1 MILKNKKIVLKSDG
15 KPLRDFISLGDV
27 VKFVTIL
34 IKNKKNHKR
43 IINLAS
49 GKTYSIIELANL
61 VAKNKYFKKNNIPIY
76 FLDGSKYIK
85 SKNHPIIPRKFKINT
100 NYLRKLG
107 FIKNQKIENGIF
119 NLLKKI
125 WVGRGTFGCIETQ
138 IDSG

>member
-1 MILKNKKIVLKSDG
+1 M
-15 KPLRDFISLGDV
+15 
-27 VKFVTIL
+27 TIL
-34 IKNKKNHKR
+34 IKNKKIHKR

-125 WVGRGTFGCIETQ
+125 
-138 IDSG
+138 

>member
-1 MILKNKKIVLKSDG
+1 MAKKYKKIVLKSDG
-15 KPLRDFISLGDV
+15 KPLRDFISLDDV

-76 FLDGSKYIK
+76 FLDGGKYIK

-125 WVGRGTFGCIETQ
+125 
-138 IDSG
+138 